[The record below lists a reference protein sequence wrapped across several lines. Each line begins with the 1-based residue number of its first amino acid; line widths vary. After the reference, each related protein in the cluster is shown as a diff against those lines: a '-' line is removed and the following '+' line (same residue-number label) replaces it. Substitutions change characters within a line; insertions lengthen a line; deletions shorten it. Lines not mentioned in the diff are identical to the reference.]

1 MNTKPETLKDLILN
15 RKRDR
20 SYETLARESGD
31 VLTRSN
37 LQRMA
42 TTTEHKGLPTLKVIQ
57 ALSKVLAVPEY
68 RVFAAAGAS
77 VGLSA
82 SASGDLVIHGGL
94 GLPSSS
100 QQMLLD
106 MAEHLRWWN
115 EQVEGARDQ
124 LDEVKDELAG
134 AAGNA
139 QKAIDERFFSEEK
152 VEDLTKELKESAVK
166 VEQTEREVV
175 ALRAILQEHGIDL
188 DSLEEKVIPLHG
200 NDGPVMAW
208 ERMAADKSAD
218 GDIEHDDL
226 PHTP

>member
-124 LDEVKDELAG
+124 LDEVKDELAS
-134 AAGNA
+134 
-139 QKAIDERFFSEEK
+139 KDHKLEHVESDLAISRE
-152 VEDLTKELKESAVK
+152 VIEDLQQQLKPRS
-166 VEQTEREVV
+166 
-175 ALRAILQEHGIDL
+175 
-188 DSLEEKVIPLHG
+188 
-200 NDGPVMAW
+200 NDWGL
-208 ERMAADKSAD
+208 AADTSAKQ
-218 GDIEHDDL
+218 GDQGTIEHDEL